1 MMSAHQQQDAAGDAP
16 HFYIMDLMSM
26 AFRQFHALS
35 RQDFFT
41 SQGFP
46 TSALYGM
53 TRALFQL
60 YQQEQPTY
68 MVAAS
73 DAKAPTFRHKI
84 YPGYKLT
91 RKAMPEELEIQ
102 LPKLFELLHLLGIPV
117 ITKSGW
123 EADDI
128 IASLA
133 KQYAGKRMPPDEAP
147 LQIRIV
153 SGDKDMMQ
161 LVDKHTK
168 LYQTTRGQQV
178 ELVGDAEV
186 QDYFGVPPH
195 KVILAQALIGDPT
208 DDIPGVAGI
217 GKTTAAKLLAQVES
231 LDELYAGLE
240 ELSSANLKKKL
251 ECGRDNAYISE
262 QLVTLAT
269 DVAFE
274 FKLEDAAV
282 QPWRWG
288 DANESL
294 NKFLQKCEFRT
305 LRKRYLP
312 NSPLLKTLLPF
323 AAPGAIAYEDEG
335 GEEAAAAAAPS
346 LETPWRCDRQQVQAY
361 LRKVQRYQLCS
372 ESSGSFAPG
381 WLATARS
388 AELIFLTA
396 GEHKSPEGARQG
408 VVHLLVVETLAE
420 LWQSP
425 SYEVT
430 WPVGDGDST
439 WLVSLQDM
447 LVNMK
452 MGVAYGSKSLMHQ
465 LAAWG
470 LSPREY
476 ALTDVQIIEGL
487 VLGREASRS
496 LSEAAQRELGPAYLS
511 LLTDAAELEDETS
524 EHPPLATLILAALY
538 LKWQAPTYR
547 LDEMQYVLWHIETP
561 LSYILFKMERYGVYV
576 DRARLEKFSA
586 WLLAEMEVVS
596 AEVMN
601 LAGETF
607 NIQSPKQ
614 LGVILYDKL
623 KLHEQMKVRIKKTKS
638 QGLSTRESALLKL
651 LPHPLVVAVLRY
663 RKLAKLQSTY
673 AAALPEMIHPQT
685 GRVHTSFKQMGT
697 ATGRMSSEQP
707 NLQNI
712 PIRTELGKEI
722 RRAFRAPFPSRQ
734 MISADYSQIELRVL
748 AHLSQDQNLIAAFKA
763 DQDIHQATA
772 AHMLGKPLQQ
782 LTSQDRDMA
791 KAINYGIVYGMGAR
805 RLAATLG
812 CAVKQASEL
821 IDEYYRQFKGV
832 AAYMQD
838 VEQFADQHGYTMT
851 ANGRMRIVGGQEKA
865 RQGAGVAR
873 NSPVQGTAA
882 DLMKLAMIRVDQAL
896 TAAQLDCV
904 MLLQIHDELLFECA
918 QECVEPAIRLI
929 TQEMEAA
936 DNFQVPLKVT
946 VGGGEHWLAAH

>member
-1 MMSAHQQQDAAGDAP
+1 MMSDDQALSSAATEP

-53 TRALFQL
+53 TRSLFEL
-60 YQQEQPTY
+60 YRQEQPMY

-73 DAKAPTFRHKI
+73 DSKAPTFRHKI
-84 YPGYKLT
+84 FPGYKLK
-91 RKAMPEELEIQ
+91 RQAMPEELEVQ

-117 ITKSGW
+117 ITQPGW

-133 KQYAGKRMPPDEAP
+133 KQYGGRRISPGGLP

-161 LVDKHTK
+161 LVDEHTK

-178 ELVGDAEV
+178 ELVGHAEV
-186 QDYFGVPPH
+186 QAYFGVPPH
-195 KVILAQALIGDPT
+195 KVTLAQALIGDPT
-208 DDIPGVAGI
+208 DDVPGVAGI

-231 LDELYAGLE
+231 LDELYAGLD
-240 ELSSANLKKKL
+240 ELSSANLQKKL
-251 ECGRDNAYISE
+251 MCGRDNAYISE

-269 DVAFE
+269 DVEFE

-282 QPWRWG
+282 QAWQWG
-288 DANESL
+288 DVNESL

-312 NSPLLKTLLPF
+312 KSPMLPSLLPF

-335 GEEAAAAAAPS
+335 GESGDSGGSALPS
-346 LETPWRCDRQQVQAY
+346 PLETPWRCDQQQVRAY
-361 LRKVQRYQLCS
+361 LRKVQRYQLAS
-372 ESSGSFAPG
+372 DESGCLAPG
-381 WLATARS
+381 LQAAVRS
-388 AELIFLTA
+388 AELIFLTG
-396 GEHKSPEGARQG
+396 GESESSEGLREG
-408 VVHLLVVETLAE
+408 VVHLLLVENLAE
-420 LWQSP
+420 LWQAP

-430 WPVGDGDST
+430 WPVAGGDPT
-439 WLVSLQDM
+439 WLASLHDV
-447 LVNMK
+447 LAHMK
-452 MGVAYGSKSLMHQ
+452 MGVVYGSKSFMHQ
-465 LAAWG
+465 LVAWG
-470 LSPREY
+470 FNPRDY

-496 LSEAAQRELGPAYLS
+496 LGEAAQRELGPAYMS
-511 LLTDAAELEDETS
+511 LLTDAAEQEIDDQ
-524 EHPPLATLILAALY
+524 PPLATLMVAALY

-561 LSYILFKMERYGVYV
+561 LNYILFKMERQGVYV
-576 DRARLEKFSA
+576 DRALLEKFSA
-586 WLLAEMEVVS
+586 WLAAEMAVVS

-601 LAGETF
+601 LAGESF

-623 KLHEQMKVRIKKTKS
+623 KLHEHMKVRIKKTKS
-638 QGLSTRESALLKL
+638 GLSTRESALLKL

-673 AAALPEMIHPQT
+673 ATALPEMIKPQT
-685 GRVHTSFKQMGT
+685 GRIHTSFKQMGT
-697 ATGRMSSEQP
+697 ATGRMSSERP

-722 RRAFRAPFPSRQ
+722 RRAFRAPSPSRQ

-772 AHMLGKPLQQ
+772 AHMLGKSLQQ
-782 LTSQDRDMA
+782 LTPQDRDMA

-812 CAVKQASEL
+812 RTVTQASEL
-821 IDEYYRQFKGV
+821 IDEYYRRFQGV
-832 AAYMQD
+832 SSYMKE
-838 VEQFADQHGYTMT
+838 VEQFAEQHGYTMT
-851 ANGRMRIVGGQEKA
+851 ANGRMRIVGARDKA
-865 RQGAGVAR
+865 RPGAGVAR

-882 DLMKLAMIRVDQAL
+882 DLMKLAMIRVDKAL
-896 TAAQLDCV
+896 TAAQLDCI

-918 QECVEPAIRLI
+918 QECVPAAMKLIRR
-929 TQEMEAA
+929 EMEAA
-936 DNFQVPLKVT
+936 DNLQVPLKVT
-946 VGGGEHWLAAH
+946 IGAGEHWLAAH